1 MRDVHRITVT
11 ADTVH
16 LVPARIVTVVH
27 AAVTAAE
34 AKECH
39 GGHARGSEN
48 YAEDVEVHLYK
59 LDKVLCVCRPRA
71 QPVDQVR
78 RY

>member
-1 MRDVHRITVT
+1 MTVT

-16 LVPARIVTVVH
+16 LVPARIVTVVR

-34 AKECH
+34 AEECH

-48 YAEDVEVHLYK
+48 HTENVEVHLI
-59 LDKVLCVCRPRA
+59 LDVARVASPA
-71 QPVDQVR
+71 QSRGELSP
-78 RY
+78 